1 MNRMLLEIPTSK
13 VLLVSP
19 QTAIRN
25 TLLDS
30 GENIILVIKQQSIWL
45 MYSTVGWKVK
55 PVSDKLGNL
64 AEVIARQN
72 VESTVCLSLMLV
84 VKWEQK
90 EKLRNEQLIKKKKK
104 TTFAII
110 SPIVCSYFN
119 FCFSL
124 LSFKVIFD
132 NKIKSILYLTTY

>member
-84 VKWEQK
+84 VK
-90 EKLRNEQLIKKKKK
+90 
-104 TTFAII
+104 
-110 SPIVCSYFN
+110 
-119 FCFSL
+119 
-124 LSFKVIFD
+124 
-132 NKIKSILYLTTY
+132 

>member
-1 MNRMLLEIPTSK
+1 M
-13 VLLVSP
+13 SP

-84 VKWEQK
+84 VK
-90 EKLRNEQLIKKKKK
+90 
-104 TTFAII
+104 
-110 SPIVCSYFN
+110 
-119 FCFSL
+119 
-124 LSFKVIFD
+124 
-132 NKIKSILYLTTY
+132 